1 MNERTLFSDN
11 TMPNLKMLLLPR
23 NTTSQQKNT
32 FHLLNTQIYR
42 KEKKMLRGSRN
53 IKSGNLTGNIELAPI
68 DVIGVVRV
76 ISKDITQH
84 LVKEENLSHLLCL
97 ESHENIFSIPFD
109 PPHYNEVYI
118 KRSFKVMRDQIYPIK
133 NS

>member
-1 MNERTLFSDN
+1 MNEWILFSDN
-11 TMPNLKMLLLPR
+11 IRPNLKMFLLPR

-32 FHLLNTQIYR
+32 FHLMNMQIYR
-42 KEKKMLRGSRN
+42 KEKKMLTGSQN
-53 IKSGNLTGNIELAPI
+53 IKSGNLTGNIDVAPI

-76 ISKDITQH
+76 INKDIKQH

-97 ESHENIFSIPFD
+97 ESYENIFSIPFD

-118 KRSFKVMRDQIYPIK
+118 KRSFKVMREK
-133 NS
+133 NLSN